1 MTILVKITTLYEAE
15 FCILGLSIVIDN
27 NVFSCAVCH
36 MQFVDA
42 KVQIIETLRMIK
54 YLLFCEHRMFYFC

>member
-1 MTILVKITTLYEAE
+1 MTILVKITTLYVAE

-54 YLLFCEHRMFYFC
+54 YL